1 VNPDNGSNV
10 VNSSFLLSYVF
21 VPRGKGF
28 ESRYLVFRDVSLV
41 LGETPVPLQVGMALT
56 RWVEPERNI
65 YVTSA
70 GPLTSERADYHND
83 AIVAYALTRAPE
95 GVASLK
101 LAECSS
107 DWPGHLDQLLAEDGT
122 CGAVGYVQ
130 ERTAGWLLA
139 EQQPGTVPVHRCVN
153 EAAQTHFASNAAN
166 CEGLGKP
173 EFVLG
178 YGLAP

>member
-1 VNPDNGSNV
+1 
-10 VNSSFLLSYVF
+10 
-21 VPRGKGF
+21 
-28 ESRYLVFRDVSLV
+28 
-41 LGETPVPLQVGMALT
+41 MALT

-70 GPLTSERADYHND
+70 GPLTSERAGYHDD

-95 GVASLK
+95 GMASLK

-153 EAAQTHFASNAAN
+153 EAAQTHFASNAAD